1 MKIIGHT
8 ERLVIR
14 QLAFD
19 DAAFIVRLL
28 NEESFIRYIADKQV
42 RTLSDAKN
50 YLGEGPLLSYQT
62 YGFGLNLVS
71 LKESG
76 TPIGICGL
84 LKRASL
90 NFPDLGYALLDEF
103 CGKGYARE
111 AANFVLKEEMA
122 THDLSTVLAVTFPD
136 NLGSNS
142 LLKKAGFT
150 LKGHVELYDL
160 QNNLYEYHDKS

>member
-50 YLGEGPLLSYQT
+50 YLSEGPLLSYQT

-84 LKRASL
+84 LKEPA
-90 NFPDLGYALLDEF
+90 
-103 CGKGYARE
+103 
-111 AANFVLKEEMA
+111 
-122 THDLSTVLAVTFPD
+122 
-136 NLGSNS
+136 
-142 LLKKAGFT
+142 
-150 LKGHVELYDL
+150 
-160 QNNLYEYHDKS
+160 